1 MTQRRN
7 DFQLNRALSQIVQA
21 LFRCQP
27 QQVARVSLALC
38 SGNIPAGKVTAAH
51 IADFTLTDKLF
62 HGLPDLLPGGVPV
75 DMVHLIEIDM
85 VRFQPFQAGL
95 TGTADMVGRQV
106 FIVRTR
112 VHRLVNFRGQH
123 YPVTLTTAC

>member
-7 DFQLNRALSQIVQA
+7 DLQLNCALGQIVQA
-21 LFRCQP
+21 LFRGQP

-38 SGNIPAGKVTAAH
+38 RGNIPASKVTTAH
-51 IADFTLTDKLF
+51 VADFTLTDELF
-62 HGLPDLLPGGVPV
+62 HRLPDLLPGRVPI

-95 TGTADMVGRQV
+95 TGPADMVGRQV
-106 FIVRTR
+106 FVVRTR

-123 YPVTLTTAC
+123 YPVTLTTAR